1 MTSTE
6 KTPNKKSNIKY
17 MKSENIQISRE
28 VIETYKKYN
37 LKIFPV
43 NIIWDEK
50 KKKKEN
56 IVPPTNWNNLSIEES
71 YKLFDDYDKK
81 RKPYNSIGIQTGS
94 KFNGIYGIDLDF
106 KNKEKLN
113 EVYEMLEMDIDDI
126 EGTEVRVKTNKG
138 FHYYY
143 KYETY
148 YKYLKNK
155 QGIGNK
161 QLGYNIDIRGEDGF
175 LFAPCSKYYITENG
189 QPTKLIEYS
198 LDCSLDDFCL
208 NLEGLE
214 SLSEHCEL
222 FNLNTKKEDEDLL
235 KLEKR
240 KEKEKKK
247 PSKDLSP
254 KKTINIEVKEEE
266 EKEEEEKVI
275 EKPKKQYPIN
285 IDEIKKMVDILDINR
300 AEVEEEWFRVG
311 LALKNN
317 GNITQEEDEKL
328 FEIFN
333 DFSKKS
339 TEKYDG
345 MMKTMKKW
353 EGFKS
358 RPDGNSLTLG
368 SIYNWAKKDNKEEYY
383 KIKNY
388 EMPYQEIY
396 DAEGYNGIVKQIN
409 KSVAYIKSSSE
420 YIIETYEGW
429 YIKKRKDILS
439 DFVNKKINCV
449 YDDKKKRMNPF
460 ILWEESPQRR
470 EVEGILFEPS
480 DNYNKKFYNIWKGFD
495 LKKEDYQI
503 GKVGPLLD
511 HIKNIWCN
519 GNENHYNY
527 VINWFAHLIQFPN
540 VKMSSVIVLKSLEG
554 AGKSIVMD
562 LINEIIGDKHSL
574 TISSWDE
581 ILGSFNSLAEGK
593 VFMCLDEVTWGGNK
607 KDAGILKNFVSG
619 VKKNINKKG
628 KDQYTIK
635 DFANF
640 VITSNNEWIIPA
652 EKGTRRWFC
661 LELNN
666 KYAGISSEEKKK
678 YFQEV
683 RGVTKE
689 AFAYFLNSID
699 VSDFNPRE
707 FEETPL
713 LQQQVIKGW
722 SSVVNWWFSFMDNGF
737 LDYGESRLNL
747 VSDYLHCPKEFGE
760 IRDDEIY
767 IQKDFL
773 FNCYYNNS
781 NGFKEG
787 NAQFFIKLKDVVDF
801 REVRIQ
807 KGSSRIRTIVI
818 KKDIKI
824 LQEQFKKLQLFK
836 YDFE

>member
-1 MTSTE
+1 MNSKE
-6 KTPNKKSNIKY
+6 KTPKKKSDIKY
-17 MKSENIQISRE
+17 MKSEKNIENFYKYLNDKTGYNTYRYIRVNMRNGTKIPLGE
-28 VIETYKKYN
+28 FNNLTIEEIQTNKITYEATNKKGNTYKIENHNCLSLYVKHIPDLYVIDFDTKKDLDNCKLKN
-37 LKIFPV
+37 LL
-43 NIIWDEK
+43 DEK
-50 KKKKEN
+50 K
-56 IVPPTNWNNLSIEES
+56 T
-71 YKLFDDYDKK
+71 
-81 RKPYNSIGIQTGS
+81 
-94 KFNGIYGIDLDF
+94 IY
-106 KNKEKLN
+106 
-113 EVYEMLEMDIDDI
+113 
-126 EGTEVRVKTNKG
+126 TETTKG
-138 FHYYY
+138 FHYYIY
-143 KYETY
+143 I
-148 YKYLKNK
+148 KNM
-155 QGIGNK
+155 
-161 QLGYNIDIRGEDGF
+161 
-175 LFAPCSKYYITENG
+175 
-189 QPTKLIEYS
+189 IEYTQQQKIYI
-198 LDCSLDDFCL
+198 DDSFEIDL
-208 NLEGLE
+208 IKTNNIWEDRKRVVNGNFE
-214 SLSEHCEL
+214 DVTIFEWDDIKEY
-222 FNLNTKKEDEDLL
+222 FNVNKMNSNE
-235 KLEKR
+235 
-240 KEKEKKK
+240 K

-254 KKTINIEVKEEE
+254 KKTKPLNIELKEEE
-266 EKEEEEKVI
+266 KKEEEKKQEEKVI

-285 IDEIKKMVDILDINR
+285 IDEIRKMVDILDINR
-300 AEVEEEWFRVG
+300 AEVEGEWFKVG
-311 LALKNN
+311 VALKNN
-317 GNITQEEDEKL
+317 GNTTKEEEEKL
-328 FEIFN
+328 FRIFD
-333 DFSKKS
+333 DFSKKCPP
-339 TEKYDG
+339 KYD
-345 MMKTMKKW
+345 MFQTMKKW
-353 EGFKS
+353 EGFKQK
-358 RPDGNSLTLG
+358 PDGPALSLG
-368 SIYNWAKKDNKEEYY
+368 SIYAWAKKDNKEEYY

-388 EMPYQEIY
+388 ERPYQEIY
-396 DAEGYNGIVKQIN
+396 DSEGYDGIVKQIN

-439 DFVNKKINCV
+439 DFVNKKINCE

-503 GKVGPLLD
+503 GDVRPLLD
-511 HIKNIWCN
+511 HIKYIWCN

-666 KYAGISSEEKKK
+666 KYAGISSEEKKQ
-678 YFQEV
+678 YFQKV

-737 LDYGESRLNL
+737 LDYGECRLNL
-747 VSDYLHCPKEFGE
+747 VSDYLDCPKEFGE

-767 IQKDFL
+767 IPKDYL
-773 FNCYYNNS
+773 YNCYYNTS

-787 NAQFFIKLKDVVDF
+787 NAQFFIKLKDVV
-801 REVRIQ
+801 EYKEARIQ
-807 KGSSRIRTIVI
+807 KGSTRIRTIVI